1 MSLVP
6 SQDKALLALNPS
18 ALMKKRL
25 TAHTEKLVLSATQ
38 RPSHTHTQT
47 YTLTISCQNESDL
60 CGLVSQDRWRPSAE
74 HNVAYEAVLEP
85 SLFSTSVLRLFY
97 VHLNYCSFINNAR
110 KQGQN
115 TKDLIFFHHFK
126 AALFMLQ

>member
-1 MSLVP
+1 MINMSLVP

-60 CGLVSQDRWRPSAE
+60 CGLVSQDIWRPSAE
-74 HNVAYEAVLEP
+74 HNVA
-85 SLFSTSVLRLFY
+85 
-97 VHLNYCSFINNAR
+97 
-110 KQGQN
+110 
-115 TKDLIFFHHFK
+115 
-126 AALFMLQ
+126 